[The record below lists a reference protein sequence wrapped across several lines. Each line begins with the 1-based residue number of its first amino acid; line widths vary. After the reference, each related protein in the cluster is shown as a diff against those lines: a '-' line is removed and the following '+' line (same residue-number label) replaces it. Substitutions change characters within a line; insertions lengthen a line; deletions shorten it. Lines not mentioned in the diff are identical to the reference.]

1 MAVEIL
7 KKIGL
12 VLLGIVIAVAVF
24 CTVIGI
30 ASAVNDISFGAQIV
44 EWFGTAKEVVE
55 ELPTEEIV
63 ETTKMFIAG

>member
-30 ASAVNDISFGAQIV
+30 DSAVNDISFGQQIV
-44 EWFGTAKEVVE
+44 EWFGTAKEIVEPVEDVVE
-55 ELPTEEIV
+55 TAS
-63 ETTKMFIAG
+63 MFIVG

>member
-1 MAVEIL
+1 MVVEIL

-24 CTVIGI
+24 CAVVGI
-30 ASAVNDISFGAQIV
+30 ASLVNDISFGNQIV

-55 ELPTEEIV
+55 ELPTEDFV
-63 ETTKMFIAG
+63 ETAKILFVA